1 MIQTMR
7 SEKSRFEQR
16 AFSKVTIHKIFVL
29 MNGEFAESAEAV
41 DEVVIPCPMLCWA
54 VVGRLFVINKD

>member
-1 MIQTMR
+1 MIQTMG

-16 AFSKVTIHKIFVL
+16 AFSKVTIHKNFVL
-29 MNGEFAESAEAV
+29 MNGEFAESAEVV

-54 VVGRLFVINKD
+54 VDGHLFVVNKD